1 MEYGYKL
8 TTNGRALLTACAAL
22 EEPLRLTRVGV
33 GSGLIPEGTNL
44 ADVHELVSYVV
55 DGGIGERLH
64 ENDRLYLTVQY
75 NNSDNKNVTTF
86 TLSEFIVYAAHPE
99 TGEETDLLYAT
110 LGDYRQPVPA
120 YNASLPASIFSF
132 PLVVIVSDEI
142 EVSITASPGIVTHDD
157 LQRLLNEGVIG
168 ISRSEITIP
177 ADGWSSSAGEA
188 DDDEDEDADIDDA
201 GEYALH
207 LDLPISTVTER
218 MTPNVTI
225 YPKYHAV
232 AQNCGLCPSC
242 RTMAGVLRFY
252 AKTAPTVDIG
262 ASLALIGGSGYI
274 GVASTSASGDIPV
287 ASATQLGGVMIGN
300 GLNVTSDG
308 VLSVDEATVM
318 TEEDLVD
325 ENEVQQEVVD
335 ILSGE

>member
-8 TTNGRALLTACAAL
+8 TTAGRALLTACAAL

-33 GSGLIPEGTNL
+33 GSGLVPEGTNL
-44 ADVHELVSYVV
+44 ADVHELVSYVA
-55 DGGIGERLH
+55 DGAIGERLH

-75 NNSDNKNVTTF
+75 DNSANKDAPTF

-120 YNASLPASIFSF
+120 YNASLPASVFSF

-177 ADGWSSSAGEA
+177 AEGWTSAA
-188 DDDEDEDADIDDA
+188 DDADDEEDGDTEDA

-207 LDLPISTVTER
+207 LDLPISTITER
-218 MTPNVTI
+218 MTPMVTI
-225 YPKYHAV
+225 HPEYHAA
-232 AQNCGLCPSC
+232 AQNCNLCPSA

-252 AKTAPTVDIG
+252 AKTAPTVDIK

-274 GVASTSASGDIPV
+274 GVASSSGTGEIPV
-287 ASATQLGGVMIGN
+287 ASATQLGGVMVGN
-300 GLNVTSDG
+300 GLNVTSEG
-308 VLSVDEATVM
+308 VLSVDEATVV
-318 TEEDLVD
+318 TDEDLVD
-325 ENEVQQEVVD
+325 ESEVHQEVVD